1 MSNSDSA
8 TPQVWYT
15 KPMRKDVMLTPRMSK
30 EDHAKLVKWAA
41 GRPLGPL
48 VVKTALDAA
57 AAAEQARQA
66 AE

>member
-8 TPQVWYT
+8 TAQVWYR
-15 KPMRKDVMLTPRMSK
+15 KPMRKDYMLTPRMSK

-57 AAAEQARQA
+57 AAAEQTQQVV
-66 AE
+66 E

>member
-1 MSNSDSA
+1 MNNSDSA
-8 TPQVWYT
+8 TRETCYR
-15 KPMRKDVMLTPRMSK
+15 KPMRKDYMLTPRMSK

-48 VVKTALDAA
+48 VVQTALDAA
-57 AAAEQARQA
+57 AASERAKA